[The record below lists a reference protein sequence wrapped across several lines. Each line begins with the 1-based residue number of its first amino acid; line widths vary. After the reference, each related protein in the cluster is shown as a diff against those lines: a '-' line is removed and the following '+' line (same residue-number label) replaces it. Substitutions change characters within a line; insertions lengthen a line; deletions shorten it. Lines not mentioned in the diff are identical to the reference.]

1 MSPDEVGPPGTTPE
15 DIDTSTSSTTDT
27 DKSSGGERQ
36 GEDGQL
42 ADLIDYFEACG
53 FGDQSGWLVIRWG
66 RNPYIGKNRTYRH
79 GDGQEFFLR
88 WPEEAEGT
96 LLAIVEMAAVGDVYV
111 CPYLRRTAEG
121 RNKGDAVSLRLVHC
135 DVDIYVDPARVT
147 DLGGFAI
154 NSGTPGHAHVYVP
167 FTRPVIVAHH
177 EVLAK
182 GMIHHLGAD
191 KGKWSDNDVLRPPGT
206 FNYKPTVFDNLPPA
220 PVTWLVRP

>member
-1 MSPDEVGPPGTTPE
+1 V
-15 DIDTSTSSTTDT
+15 
-27 DKSSGGERQ
+27 
-36 GEDGQL
+36 

-66 RNPYIGKNRTYRH
+66 REPYLDKNGNYKH
-79 GDGQEFFLR
+79 GDSAEFALR
-88 WPEEAEGT
+88 WPDEAEET
-96 LLAIVEMAAVGDVYV
+96 LPLILKMADSGDVYV
-111 CPYLRRTAEG
+111 CPYLRQTEG
-121 RNKGDAVSLRLVHC
+121 ERKKGDAVSLWLVHC
-135 DVDIYVDPARVT
+135 DVDVHVDPAVVQ

-154 NSGTPGHAHVYVP
+154 SSGTPGHAHVYVAL
-167 FTRPVIVAHH
+167 TRPVIVAHH

-220 PVTWLVRP
+220 QVTWLVRP